1 MKTIGVLGGLGPQAT
16 MDFEVR
22 VHEVSQRLIPQA
34 GNSGYPPMVVY
45 YHRHPP
51 VVTDEHFKPVF
62 PIQPE
67 PHFGEAVRK
76 LGKMADFIVITA
88 NGPHMMLDFIEQ
100 TSGRKVLSMIELALD
115 EVQRLGWRRVGV
127 LGLGDPAVYR
137 EPLDELGIPYEV
149 LSGESGGLRDRLDQ
163 AILALMAGE
172 AGPEGKTTAQE
183 AVDTLRATGVDGVIL
198 GCTEIPLLLGNASE
212 APDLINPAPL
222 LAEAAVRFAIE

>member
-1 MKTIGVLGGLGPQAT
+1 
-16 MDFEVR
+16 MDFEAR

-51 VVTDEHFKPVF
+51 VVTDEHLKPVF

-76 LGKMADFIVITA
+76 LGEMADFIVITA

-100 TSGRKVLSMIELALD
+100 TSGRKVLSMIELALG

-127 LGLGDPAVYR
+127 LGLGDPVVYR
-137 EPLDELGIPYEV
+137 EPLDKLGIPYEV

-163 AILALMAGE
+163 AILALMAGQ
-172 AGPEGKTTAQE
+172 AGPEGKRIAQE
-183 AVDTLRATGVDGVIL
+183 AVDALRAREVDGVIL
-198 GCTEIPLLLGNASE
+198 GCTEIPLLLREASQ
-212 APDLINPAPL
+212 APDLINPGQL
-222 LAEAAVRFAIE
+222 LADAAVRHAIE